1 MPSNRP
7 GSTHSGPV
15 GLALGGP
22 SGNVEDL
29 PAMSAKQSARSNFR
43 PYLIAVSSVRCSSQL
58 GSLTES
64 ISPSRSNAE
73 SCKDGSTALGSK
85 ASSVAPTA
93 KLGLKAQ
100 SCKDGFAAPSSR
112 ASSVAS

>member
-43 PYLIAVSSVRCSSQL
+43 PYLIAVSSVRCSTPNTKA
-58 GSLTES
+58 G
-64 ISPSRSNAE
+64 SNAE